1 MNPVTASI
9 PPPTAQTTT
18 TLLPLTCLACSQVS
32 GAGGLVLDAVLHRG
46 DELTDEEPGVEDIAK
61 VYIYLSG

>member
-1 MNPVTASI
+1 
-9 PPPTAQTTT
+9 
-18 TLLPLTCLACSQVS
+18 VS